1 MELLTLEEVIAVI
14 KQLPT
19 GKTLGVDAIPVE
31 FYQEMWVYIEFDV
44 LNFTAEAIT
53 QAHIEDDLN
62 ISKIALLP
70 KPEDRRRVQKF
81 QPISLLISY
90 KIVAKVYANRMK
102 PLLHHWILP
111 SQTGFVPNRC
121 ILDNIFLAFKAVE
134 WTLENK

>member
-1 MELLTLEEVIAVI
+1 MEGNAEAKADCFHYVKRTVTEEHNMELLRPITLEEVIAVI

-19 GKTLGVDAIPVE
+19 GKALGVDAIPVE

-70 KPEDRRRVQKF
+70 KPEDRCRVQNF
-81 QPISLLISY
+81 
-90 KIVAKVYANRMK
+90 
-102 PLLHHWILP
+102 
-111 SQTGFVPNRC
+111 
-121 ILDNIFLAFKAVE
+121 
-134 WTLENK
+134 